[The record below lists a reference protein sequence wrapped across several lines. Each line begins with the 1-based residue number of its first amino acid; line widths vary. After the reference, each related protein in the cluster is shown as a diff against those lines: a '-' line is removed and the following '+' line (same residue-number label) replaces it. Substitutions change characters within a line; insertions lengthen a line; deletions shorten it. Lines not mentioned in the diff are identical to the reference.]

1 MQCASHHDTPAVA
14 FCRNCGRAV
23 CQQCR
28 REWLG
33 VPHCEECLEKL
44 SHAPSQQSSAPPAA
58 ERPGTAPGPGV
69 SSAAPPPWT
78 APPPGV
84 APNGGAVSP
93 VLAAILGFVPGLGGV
108 YNGQYVKGIL
118 HVVIWG
124 TLMSINV
131 SETTGDLRGLFI
143 PLLVLFWLYMP
154 IEAYRTARLLERG
167 QPVHEFSGL
176 LVVFQTSRPSPAGG
190 VALIVLGVLFLLHT
204 LGYWRLGDLIRFW
217 PVLLIGLGVYMLYRS
232 VVAQRDRDQQASASF
247 GRPAQG
253 PPHQPPRVAPQSQP
267 SAGAGGAGGTPRQE
281 AEPGDH
287 SAAGDQ
293 AGARQGSSAPPAD
306 PGPAGS

>member
-1 MQCASHHDTPAVA
+1 
-14 FCRNCGRAV
+14 
-23 CQQCR
+23 
-28 REWLG
+28 

-44 SHAPSQQSSAPPAA
+44 SRAQPSSVPPAA
-58 ERPGTAPGPGV
+58 ERPRSAPGPG
-69 SSAAPPPWT
+69 AAPSPWT
-78 APPPGV
+78 APPAGV
-84 APNGGAVSP
+84 APNGGTVSP

-167 QPVHEFSGL
+167 QPVNEFSGL
-176 LVVFQTSRPSPAGG
+176 LAVFQTSRPSPAGG
-190 VALIVLGVLFLLHT
+190 VVLIVLGVLFLLHT

-247 GRPAQG
+247 RGPSPDLPDQRLAHRAGPQQG
-253 PPHQPPRVAPQSQP
+253 QP
-267 SAGAGGAGGTPRQE
+267 SAGAAGAPRREPEPGGHDAAGEQAGGAQ
-281 AEPGDH
+281 H
-287 SAAGDQ
+287 SAAPPGDAGQ
-293 AGARQGSSAPPAD
+293 AGS
-306 PGPAGS
+306 